1 VPREKEKVPCGLCCD
16 CLVSYRNVGPG
27 EFVTSR
33 ADRRGRESGNIRKP
47 PCSPTMAHSKFSSWN
62 SLKTRMI
69 SRSHGLRFESGCSSS
84 LSSPVC
90 VSCPCPNTFFAE
102 LEFTG
107 YPVAFAMATGV
118 FQANEGRSWTRSFHM
133 AAMRYLLRQD
143 WDIRMFRACLGL
155 TTTEAYE
162 QWARQEKQEVFTDI
176 LPEDAKLHWFGPR
189 RDGPEG
195 RVLLFFYGAS
205 QVSFILAHSLI
216 GHQTCYL

>member
-1 VPREKEKVPCGLCCD
+1 
-16 CLVSYRNVGPG
+16 
-27 EFVTSR
+27 
-33 ADRRGRESGNIRKP
+33 
-47 PCSPTMAHSKFSSWN
+47 MAHSKFSSWN
-62 SLKTRMI
+62 SLNTQTM
-69 SRSHGLRFESGCSSS
+69 SRSHGSRFESGCSSS

-90 VSCPCPNTFFAE
+90 VSCPCPDTFFAE

-118 FQANEGRSWTRSFHM
+118 FQANEGRSWTRSFNM
-133 AAMRYLLRQD
+133 AAMRYLLRQE

-155 TTTEAYE
+155 TTPEAYE

-205 QVSFILAHSLI
+205 LASAPHPRAFADWPPTLLTCRRWLQPASASRLSSVHRRFKK
-216 GHQTCYL
+216 GHICRLGRC

>member
-1 VPREKEKVPCGLCCD
+1 
-16 CLVSYRNVGPG
+16 
-27 EFVTSR
+27 
-33 ADRRGRESGNIRKP
+33 
-47 PCSPTMAHSKFSSWN
+47 
-62 SLKTRMI
+62 
-69 SRSHGLRFESGCSSS
+69 
-84 LSSPVC
+84 
-90 VSCPCPNTFFAE
+90 
-102 LEFTG
+102 
-107 YPVAFAMATGV
+107 MATGV

-205 QVSFILAHSLI
+205 QASVPHSRALADWPSNLLPVGGGFSLPPRPDYLPFIGALKKDISAVLGDASVAMLEYCELVTLEPPLLHDFVSPN
-216 GHQTCYL
+216 